1 MSHLRPEDIYP
12 VLHEYVT
19 RELLHGEDTGL
30 AADTPLLEWGVID
43 SMSLAELL
51 AFIEQRF
58 SIQVAEEKVTP
69 EHFQSLGALSEL
81 LAHLSEKH
89 G

>member
-12 VLHEYVT
+12 VLRDYVV
-19 RELLHGEDTGL
+19 RELLHGEEGGL

-43 SMSLAELL
+43 SLSLAELL

-58 SIQVAEEKVTP
+58 SIQVAEEEVTP
-69 EHFQSLGALSEL
+69 DHFQSLGALSAL
-81 LAHLSEKH
+81 LARLSGAH

>member
-12 VLHEYVT
+12 VLREYVA
-19 RELLHGEDTGL
+19 RVLLHGEDNGL

-43 SMSLAELL
+43 SLSLAELL
-51 AFIEQRF
+51 TFIEQRF
-58 SIQVAEEKVTP
+58 SIQVAEEEVTP

-81 LAHLSEKH
+81 LARLAGAHA
-89 G
+89 